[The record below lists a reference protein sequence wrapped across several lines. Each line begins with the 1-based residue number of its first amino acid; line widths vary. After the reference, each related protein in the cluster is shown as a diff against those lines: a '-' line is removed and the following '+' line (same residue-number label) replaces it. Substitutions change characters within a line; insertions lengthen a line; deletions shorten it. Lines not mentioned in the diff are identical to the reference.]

1 MNFAIK
7 AACAATIGFVLAA
20 GAATR
25 AEAACGLTLVG
36 SYDMVDTSNGEVG
49 INIQI
54 GSETKLLL
62 VDTGAWFSFLSTE
75 TVGEM
80 KLPTRSMGDQ
90 FVSYDA
96 YGGRTST
103 VATAPSITIGPL
115 QVTAV
120 DFVVAPP
127 GHKFGKGVSGL
138 LGANV
143 LKHFDIEL
151 DFAKKK
157 LNFFDPDHCPGQV
170 VYWTQSGSA
179 HLPFKFDGSAITLPV
194 QLDGK
199 ELWAQ
204 VDTGAFASTLSTPM
218 ALQVFGLSPT
228 SPKVVHHDYTADD
241 GSKRTDDTYTFDA
254 LYFGGISISNPPL
267 HLIPDTMGKAVRADY
282 GRSENVPLPH
292 LPAIL
297 LGIEELRHLHL
308 YIAYQEKVLY
318 VTAADAH

>member
-1 MNFAIK
+1 MNSAIK
-7 AACAATIGFVLAA
+7 AACAATIRLVLAA
-20 GAATR
+20 GAATQ

-36 SYDMVDTSNGEVG
+36 SYDMVDTQNGQIG
-49 INIQI
+49 INMQI
-54 GSETKLLL
+54 GSETKLML

-75 TVGEM
+75 SVGEM
-80 KLPTRSMGDQ
+80 KLPTRSMSDQ

-103 VATAPSITIGPL
+103 VATAPSIQIGPL

-120 DFVVAPP
+120 DFVVSPP
-127 GHKFGKGVSGL
+127 GHRFGKGVAGL

-179 HLPFKFDGSAITLPV
+179 HLPFKFDGSAVTLPV

-218 ALQVFGLSPT
+218 ALQVFGLTTNSPN
-228 SPKVVHHDYTADD
+228 VVHHEFTNED
-241 GSKRTDDTYTFDA
+241 GSKWIDSTYKFEG
-254 LYFGGISISNPPL
+254 LLFGGVSITHPPL
-267 HLIPDTMGKAVRADY
+267 HLIPDKIGAAVRADHS
-282 GRSENVPLPH
+282 RSENVVLPH
-292 LPAIL
+292 LPAVI

-318 VTAADAH
+318 VTDADAH